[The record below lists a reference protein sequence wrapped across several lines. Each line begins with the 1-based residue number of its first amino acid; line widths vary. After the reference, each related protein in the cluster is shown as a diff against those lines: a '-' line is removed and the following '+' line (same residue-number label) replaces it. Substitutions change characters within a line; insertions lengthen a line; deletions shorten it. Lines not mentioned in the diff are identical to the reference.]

1 MYTGS
6 KSLKADPT
14 PMQGQGSYLSAYG
27 SAGFT
32 GSSSQAA
39 QSPYYQMQGKLT
51 NTDG

>member
-32 GSSSQAA
+32 GPSSQAA